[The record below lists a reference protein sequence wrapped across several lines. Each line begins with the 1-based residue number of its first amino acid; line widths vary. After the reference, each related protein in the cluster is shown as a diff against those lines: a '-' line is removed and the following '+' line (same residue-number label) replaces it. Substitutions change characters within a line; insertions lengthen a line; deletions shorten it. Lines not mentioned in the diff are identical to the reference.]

1 VAALRD
7 ALAGAVGR
15 PVDLLI
21 EGSVRNPFVRAG
33 IERSAATVNGW

>member
-7 ALAGAVGR
+7 ALAGA
-15 PVDLLI
+15 VDLLI